1 MAGEPVQPPRYSPGF
16 VALAG
21 VLMLPLH
28 MCFAIDAA
36 KLNLVSKYGNPQSE
50 SHPIET
56 LNLAYL
62 RTETFQQMTISVTG
76 LGIYDG
82 KVNHYFTN

>member
-1 MAGEPVQPPRYSPGF
+1 
-16 VALAG
+16 
-21 VLMLPLH
+21 MLPLH